1 MASDLV
7 LVSSR
12 SDVRDSRQNSHDEL
26 GIELD
31 AMSTIGRTLEA
42 IEDPALR
49 QRILNWAI
57 QRWGSA
63 DRAGTDSGESP
74 ARRHATTMP
83 AANDSDLSVDSIGE
97 LFADSPAGM
106 RPESMLESL
115 AVDLQRL
122 ADDWNGA

>member
-1 MASDLV
+1 MASELV

-31 AMSTIGRTLEA
+31 AMSTIGGTLEA

-57 QRWGSA
+57 QRWGSV

-74 ARRHATTMP
+74 ARHATTMP